1 MLQFL
6 DVSPLTS
13 DNLIIII
20 IIIISDNLII
30 IIFRKFISVLYCQ
43 CLFSEDCLY
52 YMNSLIHILQTV
64 IINWLLKPWLLREE
78 SFGKFIFYFCL
89 FYIRHT
95 IYLKVFFYC
104 KWQIMQKWFG
114 FVFFKI
120 VRKIR
125 LWRRKIENTVC

>member
-13 DNLIIII
+13 DNLII

-52 YMNSLIHILQTV
+52 FMNSLIHILQTV
-64 IINWLLKPWLLREE
+64 IIN
-78 SFGKFIFYFCL
+78 
-89 FYIRHT
+89 
-95 IYLKVFFYC
+95 
-104 KWQIMQKWFG
+104 
-114 FVFFKI
+114 
-120 VRKIR
+120 
-125 LWRRKIENTVC
+125 